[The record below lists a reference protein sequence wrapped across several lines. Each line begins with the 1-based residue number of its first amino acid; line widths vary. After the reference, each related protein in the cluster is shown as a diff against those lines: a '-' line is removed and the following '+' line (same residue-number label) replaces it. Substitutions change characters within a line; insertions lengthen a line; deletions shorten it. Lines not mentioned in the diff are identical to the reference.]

1 MLVRWTPAAAD
12 DLEQVAIYFKQHY
25 PEYAQ
30 STVERLYAAAES
42 LSRFTMRGRPGRQ
55 QGTRELVVTRLP
67 YVVVYASAPTL
78 CGSSA
83 SSTPHENVGDR
94 AVRTVRDMRK

>member
-12 DLEQVAIYFKQHY
+12 DLEQVAIYLKQHY

-67 YVVVYASAPTL
+67 YIVVYTI
-78 CGSSA
+78 
-83 SSTPHENVGDR
+83 R
-94 AVRTVRDMRK
+94 ADAVWIIRVIHAARERE

>member
-12 DLEQVAIYFKQHY
+12 DLEQVVIYLKQHH

-42 LSRFTMRGRPGRQ
+42 LSRFTTRGRPGRQ

-67 YVVVYASAPTL
+67 YVVVYAVR
-78 CGSSA
+78 
-83 SSTPHENVGDR
+83 ND
-94 AVRTVRDMRK
+94 AVWIIRVLHMARERV